1 VRTVWQWGRI
11 VAVVDMEVN
20 KVVAAEKVLVMV
32 GSGGGGGKDME
43 MEGRVYHRRIC
54 DT

>member
-1 VRTVWQWGRI
+1 VRI

-20 KVVAAEKVLVMV
+20 KEAVAAEEALVMV

-43 MEGRVYHRRIC
+43 MEGRVYYRRIC
-54 DT
+54 DTRTVSI